1 MMIPTTM
8 LWLMLA
14 TGQVVNIPGFDTP
27 VSCEQVG
34 AWYRDEAARGGK
46 PIQYKCGPPPDLG
59 PRPWNGVP
67 TSPPRLIDR

>member
-46 PIQYKCGPPPDLG
+46 PI
-59 PRPWNGVP
+59 
-67 TSPPRLIDR
+67 